1 MRRGTSEVVLAGVGT
16 VKPAASPAGSSSSND
31 NFMAFSWNDRQ
42 RRAMGANVKMRWLFS
57 LIENE
62 HEILCLLPTLWLP
75 VLPSSSFVLHDSSV
89 RVRCEVC
96 SIRSDSGTPYDI
108 YMLVPKPQITNY
120 QYIGTLRCSANL
132 YVVVPAILE
141 LISVLFL
148 ITIFPKYNRIH

>member
-96 SIRSDSGTPYDI
+96 SMRSDSGTPISTCWY
-108 YMLVPKPQITNY
+108 PNAQITN
-120 QYIGTLRCSANL
+120 IGTLRCSAIP
-132 YVVVPAILE
+132 VCT
-141 LISVLFL
+141 SGTHTRTLFL
-148 ITIFPKYNRIH
+148 ITIFPKYN